1 MGGEYD
7 IGEDDSLMRGPAV
20 KTFLTK
26 SDDPEIPAEVLPKS
40 ESNITISFN
49 DLSYSIRPKA
59 RGKGGKEVLL
69 GIDGYFRGSCLNVL
83 IGPSGA
89 GKTSLLSILCGLRGR
104 KEGVRGHVAINGSM
118 STADTLRKLACYIP
132 QEFELLPLLTTRET
146 LYFAAKLKVPGSD
159 EKKINAL
166 VMRVASTLG
175 LQNCLSTMTGNL
187 SGGEKKRLSIG
198 VEIVVNPR
206 VLVLD
211 EPTSGLDSAA
221 SLQVIILLKNIAQSG
236 CTVICSVHQPSS
248 QMMTHFDEMLVLA
261 EGRDLY
267 CGPASKIVETFGE
280 AGFSCPPFYNI
291 SEFVIEVITGQH
303 GGDLDNLRN
312 YSEKFQVVSNKSFV
326 PVFNGQEDAG
336 RRVITKNTGRC
347 LKQKCDKWFNE
358 FRMLIWRSTKCILRD
373 NTLTKLRLTAHILVG
388 IFMGLVFYKFGGDAS
403 KVPSN
408 IACLFFFLLFLFF
421 SNAMPSVQMFPIE
434 AEVFAREHMN
444 NWYGLGTYHVT
455 KVLTDLPLQTL
466 CPTFFLVIAYCMT
479 GQPVECDRFM
489 KSWLIC
495 FLLCILAQS
504 FGMLTGA
511 AVHTH
516 AGTFLVPALNIPMCL
531 FSGFFLKLGEVPSYM
546 TPISFLSY
554 FRYSFEGLM
563 LAVYGGDRGA
573 LPCPEEFCILR
584 APNKILRHMDMPSLE
599 FSSTVYALVS
609 WIALLHLCIYGVLR
623 WKSTRSM

>member
-1 MGGEYD
+1 MGGGYD
-7 IGEDDSLMRGPAV
+7 SGEDDSLMTGPAV
-20 KTFLTK
+20 KVVSKK
-26 SDDPEIPAEVLPKS
+26 SDDPEGPVEDPKS
-40 ESNITISFN
+40 KSSITISFN
-49 DLSYSIRPKA
+49 DLSYTIRSKA

-83 IGPSGA
+83 LGPSGA
-89 GKTSLLSILCGLRGR
+89 GKTSLLSILCGLRGK
-104 KEGVRGHVAINGSM
+104 KEGVRGHIAINGNTS
-118 STADTLRKLACYIP
+118 STDTLRKLACYIP
-132 QEFELLPLLTTRET
+132 QEFALLPLLTARET
-146 LYFAAKLKVPGSD
+146 LYFAARLKVQGAD
-159 EKKINAL
+159 EQKINAL
-166 VMRVASTLG
+166 VMKVAGTLG
-175 LQNCLSTMTGNL
+175 LQNCLCTRAGKL

-221 SLQVIILLKNIAQSG
+221 SLQVITLLKTIAQSG
-236 CTVICSVHQPSS
+236 CTVICSIHQPSS
-248 QMMTHFDEMLVLA
+248 QMMTHFDEILVLA
-261 EGRDLY
+261 EGRELY

-303 GGDLDNLRN
+303 GGDLDNLRSFSN
-312 YSEKFQVVSNKSFV
+312 KYQVVPNKSFV
-326 PVFNGQEDAG
+326 PVVSGQEDVE
-336 RRVITKNTGRC
+336 RCVIIKNTAKC
-347 LKQKCDKWFNE
+347 LKQRCGDWLNE
-358 FRMLIWRSTKCILRD
+358 FQMLMSRSTKCILRD
-373 NTLTKLRLTAHILVG
+373 NTFTKLRLTAHIVVG
-388 IFMGLVFYKFGGDAS
+388 IFMGLVFCKFGGDAS
-403 KVPSN
+403 KVLSN

-421 SNAMPSVQMFPIE
+421 SNAMPAVQIFPIE

-444 NWYGLGTYHVT
+444 NWYGLGTYHLT

-479 GQPVECDRFM
+479 GQPTEYDRFM

-511 AVHTH
+511 AVQTH

-563 LAVYGGDRGA
+563 LAIYGDNRA
-573 LPCPEEFCILR
+573 VLPCTEDLCILT

-599 FSSTVYALVS
+599 YSSTVYALLA
-609 WIALLHLCIYGVLR
+609 WIAFLHLCIYWVLR
-623 WKSTRSM
+623 WKSTKSL